1 MNLYTIKNT
10 NIFILLNAWLNI
22 YTPPSQYKVFVF
34 ILVICTLNIDKHR
47 KLIYATYVD
56 ILKKTLYKLKKE
68 ICELKQNI
76 ILTHIILTRFSFMFV
91 GITCF
96 IRERG
101 NMIYEFEEGERELEK
116 V

>member
-22 YTPPSQYKVFVF
+22 YTPPSQYRVF
-34 ILVICTLNIDKHR
+34 VICTLNIDKHR

-76 ILTHIILTRFSFMFV
+76 ILTHIILRRFSFTFV

-101 NMIYEFEEGERELEK
+101 KNKHDL
-116 V
+116 